1 MENIIF
7 LDIDGVLNDIR
18 VKFREESVNVVKEL
32 IKIYNAKVVMITS
45 WQSNGTINIRK
56 AVANRLEEQGIYDV
70 DFIEPNFKGHFLNIE
85 VPDRVLGIID
95 YLKNHDVS
103 SYVIL
108 DDDYHNDYKLLCLNH
123 YRTLPLKG
131 LTYKDLYK
139 KSFKK
144 VNLNNFKYVNYDYR
158 KLGAYEQVTNDLI
171 KVLKKIERN
180 RIN

>member
-1 MENIIF
+1 MKNIIF

-18 VKFREESVNVVKEL
+18 VKFNEESVNVVKEL

-45 WQSNGTINIRK
+45 WQLNGTTNRRKNI
-56 AVANRLEEQGIYDV
+56 ANRLEEQGIYDV
-70 DFIEPNFKGHFLNIE
+70 DFIEPNFRGNFLNIE

-95 YLKNHDVS
+95 YLKNHNVS

-131 LTYKDLYK
+131 LTYKDLSK
-139 KSFKK
+139 ISFKK
-144 VNLNNFKYVNYDYR
+144 VNLNNFEYANYDYR

-180 RIN
+180 RIK

>member
-1 MENIIF
+1 MKIIF

-18 VKFREESVNVVKEL
+18 VKFKEESVNVVKEL

-45 WQSNGTINIRK
+45 WQLNGTINRRK
-56 AVANRLEEQGIYDV
+56 YIANRLEEQGIYDV
-70 DFIEPNFKGHFLNIE
+70 DFIEPNFEGSFLNID

-95 YLKNHDVS
+95 YLKNNDVS

-123 YRTLPLKG
+123 YRPLPLKG
-131 LTYKDLYK
+131 LTYKDLSK
-139 KSFKK
+139 ISFKK
-144 VNLNNFKYVNYDYR
+144 VNLNNFEYINYKYR

-180 RIN
+180 RRN

>member
-1 MENIIF
+1 MKIIF

-18 VKFREESVNVVKEL
+18 VKFKEESVNVVKEL

-45 WQSNGTINIRK
+45 WQLNGTINRRK
-56 AVANRLEEQGIYDV
+56 YIANRLEEQGIYDV
-70 DFIEPNFKGHFLNIE
+70 DFIEPNFEGSFLNID

-95 YLKNHDVS
+95 YLKNNDVS

-123 YRTLPLKG
+123 YRPLPLKG
-131 LTYKDLYK
+131 LTYKDLSK
-139 KSFKK
+139 ISFKK
-144 VNLNNFKYVNYDYR
+144 VNLNNFEYINYKYR
-158 KLGAYEQVTNDLI
+158 KLGAYEQVTNGLI

-180 RIN
+180 RRN